1 MDSNT
6 TLLLRKYLKRDAVS
20 KPREVHAYEE
30 GKLSPMGQ
38 MRNLNPH
45 L

>member
-6 TLLLRKYLKRDAVS
+6 TLLLRKYLK
-20 KPREVHAYEE
+20 REVHAYEE